1 MVARKQTPE
10 GKRVTMGVKFSE
22 SEAAEINAARGNTS
36 ASEWLRR
43 AALTAA
49 RASGRKPL
57 PTDAITI
64 IPDDRI
70 PPGIVAMAARG
81 PDGKPSVAA
90 LRIGPQ
96 PAPVIAAGC
105 PHRLPRG
112 AWCKTC
118 GRTKG

>member
-1 MVARKQTPE
+1 VSFDR
-10 GKRVTMGVKFSE
+10 
-22 SEAAEINAARGNTS
+22 
-36 ASEWLRR
+36 SEWLRE
-43 AALTAA
+43 AALTVA

-64 IPDDRI
+64 ITDDRI
-70 PPGIVAMAARG
+70 PPGIVAMTGRG
-81 PDGKPSVAA
+81 ADGKPSVTA

-96 PAPVIAAGC
+96 PAPSAAAEC